1 VISFD
6 YSVVASSP
14 ERRGASNVGP
24 WGNPSGVEDAV
35 RSVTFCR
42 TSHFAVIATALAG
55 AAAMP
60 IGAASASAQMN
71 DGTLSGTFAAYGTVK
86 VVASKVLA
94 YDTNGLSVTDGFL
107 NHMTWHCS
115 GLADFRSGTG
125 RAQGFCSGNDPVGDQ
140 VVLNWESEK
149 HPPDQ
154 KVVSGTFNWT
164 GGTGKYAGI
173 RGDGT
178 YVDYAGEFLP
188 LAEGTVVRYFKFDG
202 NYKLPGAY

>member
-1 VISFD
+1 MISFD

-24 WGNPSGVEDAV
+24 WGSPSGVEDAV

-42 TSHFAVIATALAG
+42 TSHFAVIATTLAG

-125 RAQGFCSGNDPVGDQ
+125 RAQGFCSGNDPSGRPSRFQ
-140 VVLNWESEK
+140 LGVLLEK

-173 RGDGT
+173 RGGGT

-188 LAEGTVVRYFKFDG
+188 LAEGTVVRYFKFDDR
-202 NYKLPGAY
+202 

>member
-1 VISFD
+1 MISFD

-24 WGNPSGVEDAV
+24 WGSPSGVEDAV

-94 YDTNGLSVTDGFL
+94 YDTNGLSVTGGFL

-115 GLADFRSGTG
+115 GLADFRNGTG
-125 RAQGFCSGNDPVGDQ
+125 RAQGFCAGNDPVGDQ
-140 VVLNWESEK
+140 VVFNWESRGA
-149 HPPDQ
+149 P
-154 KVVSGTFNWT
+154 
-164 GGTGKYAGI
+164 AGPEGCERSLQLDRWHREVRRDPRWRNVCGL
-173 RGDGT
+173 RGRIPT
-178 YVDYAGEFLP
+178 AS
-188 LAEGTVVRYFKFDG
+188 
-202 NYKLPGAY
+202 

>member
-6 YSVVASSP
+6 YSVVASSL

-94 YDTNGLSVTDGFL
+94 YDTSGLSVTDGFL

-115 GLADFRSGTG
+115 GLADFRRRHGSSPGFLLGQRPSGRPSRFQLG
-125 RAQGFCSGNDPVGDQ
+125 VREAPAGPEGCERNLQLDRWHREVRRDP
-140 VVLNWESEK
+140 
-149 HPPDQ
+149 
-154 KVVSGTFNWT
+154 
-164 GGTGKYAGI
+164 
-173 RGDGT
+173 R
-178 YVDYAGEFLP
+178 
-188 LAEGTVVRYFKFDG
+188 
-202 NYKLPGAY
+202 